1 MAKENSLQNL
11 KTQYGYCMHGLG
23 AIKGLRQTNTYEAL
37 NLWYKRGVRIFEFDI
52 AKTDDNKYVA
62 AAHTV
67 DKKSMTR
74 MEILEEPDRYSYE
87 WFMNQRLFPLTAGG
101 LTPLSLSDI
110 FELLN
115 SHKDCIFMLD
125 LFGMF
130 TELELIPFLEAA
142 DSLLTNYNDI
152 NDRLLLEAYNREMS
166 DTISSH
172 SLKYNI
178 IYCARYEGNT
188 DKDGAVPIDYL
199 KDKQISFVSYPWM
212 YEKDFPGEIKAYS
225 EAGIT
230 VFSRTKYNTK
240 DKKLRAAGV
249 SVNIVGYKFAR
260 VLIVIQLPLYMLA
273 CINRLVSKIK
283 IKFRQKH

>member
-1 MAKENSLQNL
+1 MTEKNSLQNL
-11 KTQYGYCMHGLG
+11 KTRYCYCMHGLG
-23 AIKGLRQTNTYEAL
+23 AVKGLRQTNTLEAF
-37 NLWYKRGVRIFEFDI
+37 NLWYKRGVRVFEFDL

-62 AAHTV
+62 VAHTV

-74 MEILEEPDRYSYE
+74 MEILEEPDCYSYE
-87 WFMNQRLFPLTAGG
+87 WFMKQRLFPLTAGG
-101 LTPLSLSDI
+101 LTPLSLSDV

-130 TELELIPFLEAA
+130 TGLDLIPFLEAA
-142 DSLLTNYNDI
+142 DSLITNYNDI
-152 NDRLLLEAYNREMS
+152 NDRLLLEAYNRQMS

-172 SLKYNI
+172 SSKYNI
-178 IYCARYEGNT
+178 IYCVRYEGNT
-188 DKDGAVPIDYL
+188 DKDGAVPIEYL

-240 DKKLRAAGV
+240 NKKLQAAGV
-249 SVNIVGYKFAR
+249 SVNIVGYKFSGA
-260 VLIVIQLPLYMLA
+260 LILIQYPLYVLA
-273 CINRLVSKIK
+273 CVNRLISKVKIK
-283 IKFRQKH
+283 NRQRH